1 MSFPLMSL
9 RLLAVACVSML
20 VVSIASA
27 QKITKPPKAMKVA
40 PRHTKYISAGGFPIV
55 AGPDVNDYA
64 LREAA
69 YWVNQLLV
77 ARPDAKAA
85 MIKSGTRLCIIGANE
100 YTCDLPEFA
109 WLGMGKDIDGVNA
122 RDWWDARARGTGGSE
137 QDPYC
142 SVGEENLL
150 GFTGDPYAKESIL
163 IHEFAHSIHLRGMN
177 AVDPTFDARVKK
189 AYRSALAA
197 GLWKGKYAAVSHA
210 EYFAEGV
217 QSWFDNNRENDHD
230 HNHVNTRAELLAYDP
245 SLAEL
250 CREVFKDTE
259 IRYTKPAT
267 RLNGHMKGY
276 DPEKAPTFSWPERL
290 LNAKKIIQDNARKRS
305 SDALT
310 VASPAAGAAELVS
323 GGLKYRSLT
332 LEGWKVNVRTDVIE
346 TMPAAVDAMLP
357 LLAEQLRLVTQ
368 LVPARHIPAL
378 RKVTLWVSLPYK
390 GFGPTAEYHPGA
402 DWLKDNGRN
411 AAMAKGIEITD
422 TESFPFE
429 VKRMPVVILHELAH
443 AFHDQVLGFDNA
455 ELVGLYRDAKAG
467 GSYDKVERFRGPGRG
482 TSVERAYAMTTPQE
496 YFAEGTEAYFLRN
509 DFAPFDRDA
518 LRKVDPRLLAFIE
531 KVWAK

>member
-1 MSFPLMSL
+1 MSLFLIPL
-9 RLLAVACVSML
+9 RLLAVTCASML
-20 VVSIASA
+20 MVSIASA
-27 QKITKPPKAMKVA
+27 QKITEPPKALNVHA
-40 PRHTKYISAGGFPIV
+40 QHTKFISAGGFPIV
-55 AGPDVNDYA
+55 AGQSVSDYA
-64 LREAA
+64 LHEAA

-85 MIKSGTRLCIIGANE
+85 MIKSGTRLCIIGAKE

-109 WLGMGKDIDGVNA
+109 WLGMGKDIDGVKA

-137 QDPYC
+137 EDPYC

-150 GFTGDPYAKESIL
+150 GYTGDPYAKESIL

-177 AVDPTFDARVKK
+177 AVDPTFDKRVKK
-189 AYRSALAA
+189 AYRDALAA

-230 HNHVNTRAELLAYDP
+230 HNHVNTRTELVAYDP
-245 SLAEL
+245 KLAEL

-267 RLNGHMKGY
+267 RLTGHMKGY
-276 DPEKAPTFSWPERL
+276 DPEKALTFAWPERL
-290 LNAKKIIQDNARKRS
+290 QSAKKIIQDNARKRS

-310 VASPAAGAAELVS
+310 VASPAAGATELVS
-323 GGLKYRSLT
+323 SGLKYRSLT
-332 LEGWKVNVRTDVIE
+332 IEGWTVNVRTDVIE
-346 TMPAAVDAMLP
+346 TMAGAVDAMLP
-357 LLAEQLRLVTQ
+357 LLAEQLRLVTE
-368 LVPARHIPAL
+368 LVPARHIPVL
-378 RKVTLWVSLPYK
+378 RKVILWVSLPYK

-402 DWLKDNGRN
+402 DWLREAGRN
-411 AAMAKGIEITD
+411 PAMAKGIEITD
-422 TESFPFE
+422 TETFPFE

-443 AFHDQVLGFDNA
+443 AFHDQVLGFDNKDVIA
-455 ELVGLYRDAKAG
+455 LYKKAKVDG
-467 GSYDKVERFRGPGRG
+467 KYQRVERFSGPGRPL
-482 TSVERAYAMTTPQE
+482 TIERAYAMTTPME

-518 LRKVDPRLLAFIE
+518 LRKVDPKLLAFIE